1 MKHFFYIALIITFS
15 ALMNSCGDKKTAA
28 VAEQSSLPVFEFGRQ
43 DSLDIRALA
52 EDYMSRFNAG
62 NFESAADLLFTVS
75 NDSIHPLTD
84 EQRMGYI
91 TAMQAL
97 PQFGCVLRELALYSD
112 RDNELR
118 LAIKMDPNA
127 DADHDK
133 GTINFFLNPI
143 QVDGKWYLTLLSE
156 YAEGVGLYH

>member
-1 MKHFFYIALIITFS
+1 
-15 ALMNSCGDKKTAA
+15 
-28 VAEQSSLPVFEFGRQ
+28 
-43 DSLDIRALA
+43 
-52 EDYMSRFNAG
+52 MSRFNAG
-62 NFESAADLLFTVS
+62 NFESAADLLFTVH

-97 PQFGCVLRELALYSD
+97 PRFGCVLRELALYSD

-143 QVDGKWYLTLLSE
+143 LVDGKWYLTLLSE